1 MVSVSKNRVVMSKIC
16 IIIPITCFLFFDCFW
31 PFSPSRQLGH
41 LGCCPFQVEHFD
53 HAEGCTW
60 AALRLNLLNLPKSVR
75 GRWWCIITGEYAA
88 VPPFVFYVC
97 LLLFRNNRKTS
108 FLEKKTAA
116 TGRVPISSRRTPSIK
131 SAVRKNITVNGRQF
145 FLGKVEGTL
154 ADVERI

>member
-1 MVSVSKNRVVMSKIC
+1 MYYHSYNM
-16 IIIPITCFLFFDCFW
+16 FLVFW
-31 PFSPSRQLGH
+31 RFLTFLTFKTTWPPQSW
-41 LGCCPFQVEHFD
+41 CCPFQVEHFD

-60 AALRLNLLNLPKSVR
+60 AALRLNLLNLPKSGR

-97 LLLFRNNRKTS
+97 LLLFRNNRNTS
-108 FLEKKTAA
+108 FLEEKTAA

-131 SAVRKNITVNGRQF
+131 SAVRKKHHGEWSTV